1 MDILHNFTCKL
12 SSIIKKLNSKPFFI
26 NYLMPSLSGVLLF
39 LAFPKPELFSLAWA
53 ALLPLFYS
61 VTAAKNKLQ
70 AIFSGL
76 IAGLFFFFGT
86 QYWIYHS
93 LNHFGGIPFI
103 LSLFIVFLL
112 CLYQSLYIAVF
123 ALMLWLMAKKWSLR
137 RACYGAPFI
146 WVCLEY
152 LKGIIITGFP
162 WSLLGYS
169 QYKFINLIQISDIT
183 SVYGISFLIVF
194 FNSALF
200 LAFFEKDITLK
211 ENPVKKLKPVLIASL
226 LITFTVFYGIKRLP
240 SLNYTEKVTVTLVQG
255 NIPQEMKM
263 DRDNR
268 EKITGIYETLTL
280 EKTPKNADLVVW
292 PESSLTFYFMSEEK
306 YTKDFID
313 FQKRLGKNLLFGT
326 DLIRGR
332 AGNYLILTNSA
343 VLLGKDGKIDYV
355 YDKIHMVPFG
365 EYVPLRKL
373 LFFVDKLVGSMG
385 EFSPGSDYVLARARF
400 KDGGTASFGTHI
412 CYEIIFPDLVR
423 KFYRNGGDFIVTISN
438 DAWFGDTSG
447 PYQHLAMAVFRAV
460 ENGKYIIRATNTGV
474 SAIVGPEGLILQKTP
489 LFERTTLTGD
499 IYKSDG
505 NITFYTVF
513 GDVFAYV
520 CLIYS
525 IIATALL
532 VIKRR

>member
-1 MDILHNFTCKL
+1 M
-12 SSIIKKLNSKPFFI
+12 IKKLNSKTF

-39 LAFPKPELFSLAWA
+39 LAFPKPELSSLAWA

-61 VTAAKNKLQ
+61 VTASKDKLQ

-76 IAGLFFFFGT
+76 ITGLFFFFGT

-103 LSLFIVFLL
+103 LSLILVFLL

-123 ALMLWLMAKKWSLR
+123 AIMFWLIKQRWSLK

-162 WSLLGYS
+162 WSFLGYS
-169 QYKFINLIQISDIT
+169 QYKFIHLIQISDIT
-183 SVYGISFLIVF
+183 SVYGVSFLIVF

-200 LAFFEKDITLK
+200 LTFFETNSNL
-211 ENPVKKLKPVLIASL
+211 VKKLKPIFIVSL
-226 LITFTVFYGIKRLP
+226 LLVLTVLYGVKRQP
-240 SLNYTEKVTVTLVQG
+240 SLIYTEKVTVALVQG
-255 NIPQEMKM
+255 NIPQEMKLNN
-263 DRDNR
+263 DSRD
-268 EKITGIYETLTL
+268 KIIGIYETLTL
-280 EKTPKNADLVVW
+280 EKTPVGTDLVVW
-292 PESSLTFYFMSEEK
+292 PESSLPFYFMSEPTHTEH
-306 YTKDFID
+306 FIN
-313 FQKRLGKNLLFGT
+313 FQKRSGKNLLFGT
-326 DLIRGR
+326 DIIRGKQ
-332 AGNYLILTNSA
+332 GNSLILTNSA
-343 VLLGKDGKIDYV
+343 VLLDKDGKIVYV

-373 LFFVDKLVGSMG
+373 LFFVDKLVGSVG
-385 EFSPGSDYVLARARF
+385 EFSPGTDYMLARVGF
-400 KDGGTASFGTHI
+400 TDGRVAGVASFGTHI

-438 DAWFGDTSG
+438 DAWFGNTSG

-460 ENGKYIIRATNTGV
+460 ENGKYLIRATNTGI
-474 SAIVGPEGLILQKTP
+474 SAIVGPNGRILQKTS
-489 LFERTTLTGD
+489 LFERAVLTGD
-499 IYKSDG
+499 IYKSAG
-505 NITFYTVF
+505 NMTFYTVF
-513 GDVFAYV
+513 GDIFAYV

-525 IIATALL
+525 IILAALL